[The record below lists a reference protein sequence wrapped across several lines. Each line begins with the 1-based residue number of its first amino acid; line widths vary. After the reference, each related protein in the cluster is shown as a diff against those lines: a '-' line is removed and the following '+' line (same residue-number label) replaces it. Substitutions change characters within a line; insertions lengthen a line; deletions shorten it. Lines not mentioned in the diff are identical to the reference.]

1 MERNKSINLRNIV
14 IKGKVVKGRFLKAH
28 PVSSGDYRA
37 SFELVLPQIT
47 KDRKIINHIVTV
59 EEIIDK
65 ISLKTLLN
73 QPSKKFDITIYENPS
88 EGTINIEEIRIAKEE
103 KTDNSELLKFINPNR
118 IEEIMIIES
127 AKYSY
132 NHNLK
137 ENVNIMVAKGKL
149 ISAIPVARGMGYRAS
164 FDLVLPKITKD
175 KRVTNSIVTVD
186 ALIDK
191 TTLEDLLD
199 TLRKQSSKILDI
211 TVSQNLSG
219 TSVVI
224 EDIEIPNALENDN
237 SEILKFIKLDEILE
251 STLENIAELENELSN
266 NKVDMTQIIELLSVS
281 REFGLLIGDIEENIK
296 YTLESCK
303 DLTRKIDNLLCDINR
318 LQSSSKWYITFHSAL
333 LSFSSKLV
341 SLKFNITLL
350 MEKIL
355 LSQ

>member
-1 MERNKSINLRNIV
+1 M
-14 IKGKVVKGRFLKAH
+14 
-28 PVSSGDYRA
+28 
-37 SFELVLPQIT
+37 
-47 KDRKIINHIVTV
+47 
-59 EEIIDK
+59 
-65 ISLKTLLN
+65 
-73 QPSKKFDITIYENPS
+73 
-88 EGTINIEEIRIAKEE
+88 
-103 KTDNSELLKFINPNR
+103 
-118 IEEIMIIES
+118 
-127 AKYSY
+127 
-132 NHNLK
+132 
-137 ENVNIMVAKGKL
+137 
-149 ISAIPVARGMGYRAS
+149 
-164 FDLVLPKITKD
+164 
-175 KRVTNSIVTVD
+175 
-186 ALIDK
+186 
-191 TTLEDLLD
+191 
-199 TLRKQSSKILDI
+199 
-211 TVSQNLSG
+211 
-219 TSVVI
+219 I